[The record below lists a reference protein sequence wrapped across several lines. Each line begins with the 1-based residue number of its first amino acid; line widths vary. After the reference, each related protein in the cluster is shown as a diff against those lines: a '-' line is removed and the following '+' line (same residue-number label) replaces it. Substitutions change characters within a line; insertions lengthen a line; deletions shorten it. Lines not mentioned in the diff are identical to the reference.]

1 MSFFAWSFRLAAGRG
16 DRKRDKDLV
25 KPENVQALYNLPY
38 GLEGKYQLLDVYFPK
53 GTTEK
58 LPVIVNIHGGGYL
71 YGTKEVYL
79 HYCMSLAQHGFAVV
93 NFNYTLAPKKKFPN
107 QLCEINMVMEWI
119 REHKDSYPFD
129 INNMFIVGDS
139 AGAQLTSHYAAI
151 YSNPEFEALFPFV
164 TPKECKIKAVALNCG
179 LYNLTGMSKAGVPA
193 REKDG
198 LRKDYLGNIPD
209 EDPRL
214 QVVAAITEQF
224 PPAYVMTSTF
234 DFLKPSAEPMY
245 EYLRSKGVE
254 AEYHLYGTEETEYM
268 GHVFHCNMNLKEAHI
283 CNADECRFFKQH
295 ID

>member
-1 MSFFAWSFRLAAGRG
+1 MSLWAWALRFNAGRG

-38 GLEGKYQLLDVYFPK
+38 GLEGKFQLLDVYFPK
-53 GTTEK
+53 GEAEK
-58 LPVIVNIHGGGYL
+58 LPVIVNVHGGGYV
-71 YGTKEVYL
+71 YGTKEVYV

-119 REHKDSYPFD
+119 KEHKDSYPFD

-151 YSNPEFEALFPFV
+151 YSNPEFEALFPFEV
-164 TPKECKIKAVALNCG
+164 PKECKVKAVALNCG
-179 LYNLTGMSKAGVPA
+179 LYSVTDDVVCKSPMK
-193 REKDG
+193 
-198 LRKDYLGNIPD
+198 KDYLGKLPN

-214 QVVAAITEQF
+214 QVLDNITSEF
-224 PPAYVMTSTF
+224 PPSYVMTSTF
-234 DFLKPSAEPMY
+234 DFLKDAAKPMY
-245 EYLRSKGVE
+245 ELLLSKGVE

-268 GHVFHCNMNLKEAHI
+268 GHVFHCNMNLEEAHI
-283 CNADECRFFKQH
+283 CNADECRFFKQF
-295 ID
+295 IN